1 MLTRAALETFHAIA
15 GFLPGW
21 LDPANLSEWLNLL
34 LRWFHVFAAILWIGS
49 TYYFTWLD
57 HRLTEAIASA
67 GPEGKGQVWMVHSG
81 GFYTVEK
88 QRPQALPAKLHW
100 FRFEA
105 LFTWISG
112 FLLLVVVYYWG
123 GVLLDNDVSR
133 LGMGQGIAVSLGT
146 LALGWLVYDLL
157 WISPL
162 AQYEIPLV
170 VLSYVLL
177 VAAAWGLSRLL
188 SARASFLHAGAL
200 MGTLMTANVWVR
212 ILPAQRRMV
221 AGLREGKKPD
231 EVLAARAKHRSKH
244 NTFMVIPV
252 VLTMI
257 SSHFPVTTYGA
268 RHAWATFATLT
279 LVGWGAAKLLR
290 DH

>member
-1 MLTRAALETFHAIA
+1 MDNL
-15 GFLPGW
+15 
-21 LDPANLSEWLNLL
+21 LDWLNLG

-57 HRLTEAIASA
+57 RRLTEALAAA
-67 GPEGKGQVWMVHSG
+67 GPGGKGQVWMVHSG

-88 QRPQALPAKLHW
+88 QKPAVMPEKLHW

-112 FLLLVVVYYWG
+112 LLLLVVVHYLG
-123 GVLLDNDVSR
+123 GALLDADVSR
-133 LGMGQGIAVSLGT
+133 LGLREGIAVSLGT

-162 AQYEIPLV
+162 ARFELPLAAACCLGLV
-170 VLSYVLL
+170 AVEYGLTRVLSPR
-177 VAAAWGLSRLL
+177 AA
-188 SARASFLHAGAL
+188 FLHAGAL

-212 ILPAQRRMV
+212 ILPAQRKMV
-221 AGLREGKKPD
+221 AGLREGRKPD

-252 VLTMI
+252 VMTMLSYHYPTI
-257 SSHFPVTTYGA
+257 TYGSD
-268 RHAWATFATLT
+268 RSVLVFAA
-279 LVGWGAAKLLR
+279 LVAVGMGAAKILR